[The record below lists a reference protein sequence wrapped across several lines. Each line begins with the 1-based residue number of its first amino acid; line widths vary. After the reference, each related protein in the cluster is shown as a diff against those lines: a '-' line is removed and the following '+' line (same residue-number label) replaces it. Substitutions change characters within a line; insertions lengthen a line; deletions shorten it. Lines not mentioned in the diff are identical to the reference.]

1 MTLKKRSDVRYFDQI
16 IISLFNLRYRVE
28 DLKMW
33 NGTMDLYFN
42 LYARSKQ
49 SALSILSAAV
59 DLQHKRQHCA
69 IKRPAVLKLQKT
81 FCR

>member
-1 MTLKKRSDVRYFDQI
+1 MSDI
-16 IISLFNLRYRVE
+16 LTKSLSVFNLRYRVE

-42 LYARSKQ
+42 LYARSKL
-49 SALSILSAAV
+49 SALSMLSAAV
-59 DLQHKRQHCA
+59 DSQHNRHCT
-69 IKRPAVLKLQKT
+69 IKRSGVLKLQKT